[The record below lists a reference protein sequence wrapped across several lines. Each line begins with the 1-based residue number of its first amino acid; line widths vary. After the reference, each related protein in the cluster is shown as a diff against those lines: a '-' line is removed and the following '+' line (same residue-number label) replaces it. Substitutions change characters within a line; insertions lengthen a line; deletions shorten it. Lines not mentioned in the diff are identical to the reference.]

1 MAKDKINYICSS
13 CGQKAIR
20 WSGKCPSCG
29 EWNTMQEHREQP
41 KFESI
46 FSSQSFQS
54 GRRIRDIE
62 ELADERIK
70 TGLSEFDRVM
80 GGGMVIDSFNLLSA
94 PPGCGKSTLS
104 IMVAD
109 RMCKLG
115 YNVLYASGEESASQI
130 KSRAMRLKLQN
141 IEDMFIIDNSNFD
154 FVISEIK
161 KFDVDFI
168 VLDSIQTFYLNE
180 FLPSKQGNPTQT
192 NGVVSALKDL
202 CKQSDRP
209 RCALAISQMNKK
221 DEIAGF
227 NSIPH
232 IVDSCLYIEGDDSDP
247 LRILHATKN
256 RFGDI
261 EEAGFFYMQADGLKE
276 VGDISNYF
284 ITKRTQDIVGVAITG
299 IREANRYAMCE
310 VESLTP
316 KSFTSFPTRIGSNLK
331 RDNLNILVS
340 ILEQRANMVM
350 VDKNV
355 IIKTSGNIN
364 IREASNNLAILM
376 SIASSY
382 YNKAIASDTV
392 FYGDVSLTGELKK
405 CPNCEM
411 FANEA
416 DRLGYKTLCVAKG
429 CNINRKFKNLKIE
442 EFDKIDEIIK
452 KKVIDK

>member
-1 MAKDKINYICSS
+1 MAKEKTIYVCSS
-13 CGQKAIR
+13 CGFETPR
-20 WSGKCPSCG
+20 WSGKCNNCN
-29 EWNTMQEHREQP
+29 EWNTLEEKVSKP
-41 KFESI
+41 T
-46 FSSQSFQS
+46 SSVKVSSTSFVS
-54 GRRIRDIE
+54 GRRMRDVSVTK
-62 ELADERIK
+62 DSRIL
-70 TGLSEFDRVM
+70 TGISEFDRVL
-80 GGGMVIDSFNLLSA
+80 GGGMVVDSLNLLTA
-94 PPGCGKSTLS
+94 PPGCGKSTLA

-109 RMCKLG
+109 RMLEKG

-130 KSRAMRLKLQN
+130 KNRANRLHLSN
-141 IEDMFIIDNSNFD
+141 IDNMLIVDNSNFD
-154 FVISEIK
+154 FVISEVE
-161 KFDVDFI
+161 KFNVDFI

-202 CKQSDRP
+202 CKQSSRP

-221 DEIAGF
+221 EEIAGF

-232 IVDSCLYIEGDDSDP
+232 IVDACLYIEGDDSDP

-256 RFGDI
+256 RFGDV
-261 EEAGFFYMQADGLKE
+261 EEAGFFYMKADGLEE

-284 ITKRTQDIVGVAITG
+284 ITKRNHDVVGVAITG

-340 ILEQRANMVM
+340 ILEQRASMVM
-350 VDKNV
+350 IDKNV
-355 IIKTSGNIN
+355 IIKASGNIN
-364 IREASNNLAILM
+364 IHEASSNLAILM

-382 YNKAIASDTV
+382 YNKAISGDTL

-405 CPNCEM
+405 CPNFES
-411 FANEA
+411 FASEA
-416 DRLGYKTLCVAKG
+416 DRLGYKKLYVAKG
-429 CNINRKFKNLKIE
+429 CKINKTFKNLSVIE
-442 EFDKIDEIIK
+442 CDTINELITKLFK
-452 KKVIDK
+452 